1 MTEKNNAPGGEAQ
14 ELSEI
19 LQVRREKLSGLQSEG
34 RDPFQETK
42 FVVSRHAQEIKDNF
56 DELEGSEITI
66 AGRLMSS
73 G

>member
-34 RDPFQETK
+34 LDPF
-42 FVVSRHAQEIKDNF
+42 H
-56 DELEGSEITI
+56 
-66 AGRLMSS
+66 
-73 G
+73 